1 MLVTISGNTGRAAE
15 IKLIPRKDGSGH
27 VAIGET
33 SLAVKV
39 TSEDTDWYKLK
50 FIGDSLTKAAG
61 YIIKGAAICV
71 VGELIFENWTDDES
85 GESCSRPVINVSE
98 IQLPSKP
105 KLA

>member
-15 IKLIPRKDGSGH
+15 IKLIPRKDGNGN

-50 FIGDSLTKAAG
+50 FIGDSLTKLAG
-61 YIIKGAAICV
+61 YIFKGAAICV
-71 VGELIFENWTDDES
+71 VGELTFETWNDED
-85 GESCSRPVINVSE
+85 GESCTRPVINVSE
-98 IQLPSKP
+98 IQLPPKP
-105 KLA
+105 KTI